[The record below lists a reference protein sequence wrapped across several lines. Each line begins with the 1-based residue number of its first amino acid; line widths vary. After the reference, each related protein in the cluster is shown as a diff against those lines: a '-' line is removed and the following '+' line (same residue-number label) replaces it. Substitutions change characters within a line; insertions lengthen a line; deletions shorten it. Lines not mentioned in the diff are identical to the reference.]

1 MHSRSSQVSSNQQ
14 IQSLIGIWGSILVF
28 TLVVTS
34 VRWLNPEQSALVR
47 TAPAMTVAGGTV
59 PELPPASQ
67 EFTEV
72 SSANPMVRKTY
83 QLHCASC
90 HGMPGEPRVA
100 GLTGSDLFDGQSER
114 PFTRESI
121 LQILREGLLEK
132 GMLPMTALLSES
144 EIEAIADFLLEQ
156 QPG

>member
-1 MHSRSSQVSSNQQ
+1 
-14 IQSLIGIWGSILVF
+14 
-28 TLVVTS
+28 
-34 VRWLNPEQSALVR
+34 
-47 TAPAMTVAGGTV
+47 
-59 PELPPASQ
+59 
-67 EFTEV
+67 
-72 SSANPMVRKTY
+72 MVLKTY

-121 LQILREGLLEK
+121 LQIIREGLLEK

-144 EIEAIADFLLEQ
+144 EIEAIADFLLER